1 MNGVLLASVRT
12 FSNEPWHLYNDDDS
26 RGADRRGG
34 TAAASI
40 DRLNKEDLTR
50 MDESA
55 GEITSDLV
63 DLAGCSLA
71 ALDSYGDRV
80 LAPAIAPLLRQIDN
94 PTDSIGG
101 HNS

>member
-1 MNGVLLASVRT
+1 
-12 FSNEPWHLYNDDDS
+12 
-26 RGADRRGG
+26 
-34 TAAASI
+34 
-40 DRLNKEDLTR
+40 

-63 DLAGCSLA
+63 DLNGCSLA
-71 ALDSYGDRV
+71 RLDSYGDSV

-94 PTDSIGG
+94 PSNSIGG